1 MNSSECWVI
10 WKFFEGITNYIIME
24 KPLSKT
30 LFIVYT
36 FIYLLAKVKTQ
47 NQTRIVGNNMIVNWN
62 F

>member
-1 MNSSECWVI
+1 MNSSESWVI

>member
-1 MNSSECWVI
+1 MNSPESWGI